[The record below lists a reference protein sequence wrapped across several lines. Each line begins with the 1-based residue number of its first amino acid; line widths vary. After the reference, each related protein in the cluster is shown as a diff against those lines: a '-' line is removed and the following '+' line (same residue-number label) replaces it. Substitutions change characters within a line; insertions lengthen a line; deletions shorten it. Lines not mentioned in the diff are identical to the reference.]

1 MLNTLLFLI
10 SFFFLYNGQAA
21 EESVNV
27 FYHYTYEGSVDIDS
41 VTDPAMKASIL
52 AQINHFGQ
60 TPKQLFLKPHVKRRT
75 DRKLPPHPLK
85 HSSHLAA
92 HEIRKSSSPITQI
105 VTLNDKILIAGTNN
119 LLKPRTYTKYVAWGF
134 PDRSLRFISYEQD
147 KLLSTHENLHGGNQ
161 IQCASVSH
169 DGHILVTGADDGLVN
184 VWRVSKFGPRALRRL
199 KLEKPLCGHTGKIT
213 CLQVSQPYMLIVS
226 GSDDCTVII
235 WDLSSMAFVRQ
246 LPEFP
251 ASVSAIYVN
260 DLTGEIVTAAG
271 ILLAVWS
278 INGDCL
284 ALIKASQLP
293 SDSILSVTSSTFSDW
308 LDTKWYA
315 TGHQS
320 GAVKVWQMVHC
331 SNPDSSLS
339 KSGFGGSGGLNLD
352 GIEPEYKLVL
362 RKVLKF
368 HKHPVTALHLTTDL
382 KQLLSGDSGGH
393 LLSWTLPEESLR
405 GSLNQG

>member
-1 MLNTLLFLI
+1 M
-10 SFFFLYNGQAA
+10 
-21 EESVNV
+21 

-199 KLEKPLCGHTGKIT
+199 KLEKPLCGHTAKIT

-251 ASVSAIYVN
+251 APVSAIYVN

-368 HKHPVTALHLTTDL
+368 HKHSVTALHLTTDL

>member
-1 MLNTLLFLI
+1 MCNLK
-10 SFFFLYNGQAA
+10 AA

-27 FYHYTYEGSVDIDS
+27 FYHYTYEGNVDIDS
-41 VTDPAMKASIL
+41 VTDPALKASIL

-60 TPKQLFLKPHVKRRT
+60 TPKQLFLKPHVKRKI

-85 HSSHLAA
+85 HSAHLTPR
-92 HEIRKSSSPITQI
+92 EIRKTSSSIMQI
-105 VTLNDKILIAGTNN
+105 VYFNDKVLVAGTHK
-119 LLKPRTYTKYVAWGF
+119 LLKPRTYTTYVAWGF
-134 PDRSLRFISYEQD
+134 PDLSLRFMSYDQD

-161 IQCASVSH
+161 LRCAGVSH
-169 DGHILVTGADDGLVN
+169 DGQILVTGADDGLVN
-184 VWRVSKFGPRALRRL
+184 VWRTCRIGNRALRRL
-199 KLEKPLCGHTGKIT
+199 QLEKPLCGHTAKVT

-235 WDLSSMAFVRQ
+235 WDLSSMVFVRQ
-246 LPEFP
+246 LPKFP
-251 ASVSAIYVN
+251 APISAIFVN

-284 ALIKASQLP
+284 AMINTSQLP

-308 LDTKWYA
+308 LDTNWYV

-331 SNPDSSLS
+331 SDQNTSHTKSASYTTNGLIVGS
-339 KSGFGGSGGLNLD
+339 K
-352 GIEPEYKLVL
+352 EPEYRLVL
-362 RKVLKF
+362 HKVLKF
-368 HKHPVTALHLTTDL
+368 HKYPVTALHLTNDL

-393 LLSWTLPEESLR
+393 LLSWTLPDESVQSSSNR
-405 GSLNQG
+405 G